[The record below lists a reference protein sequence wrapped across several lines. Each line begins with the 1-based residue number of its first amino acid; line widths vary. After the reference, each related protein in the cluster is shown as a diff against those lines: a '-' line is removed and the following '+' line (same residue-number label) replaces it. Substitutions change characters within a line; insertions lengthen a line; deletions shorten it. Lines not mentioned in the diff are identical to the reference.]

1 MRTPEQQAV
10 IDLGKATKRL
20 METSD
25 YQKVIQEGFIQSK
38 LNALGMDFDGSEAD
52 VDALKAIVS
61 LQTYLQSNLTQ
72 AEILIQSN
80 KSN

>member
-1 MRTPEQQAV
+1 MRTTEEQNV

-20 METSD
+20 MDSKD
-25 YQKVIQEGFIQSK
+25 YQKVIREGFIQSK

-52 VDALKAIVS
+52 VDALKAIAS

-72 AEILIQSN
+72 SEIMIQSN
-80 KSN
+80 KG